1 MTLNNLSIST
11 IKDRGTLLAHIGA
24 SFAVI
29 VWGISFVSTK
39 VLLDAGLHPVEIY
52 IYRFLIAYLLV
63 LAVSHKQFKSHSW
76 RDELLFA
83 VCGVC
88 AGSIYFI
95 AENTALQYTLV
106 SNVSLITTTSPL
118 LTVLLIGL
126 LYKSERPS
134 KGMVMG
140 SVVAFLGVGC
150 VIFNSSFVI
159 KVKPLGDLL
168 ALAAAFSFALYSVV
182 LRRLNALYSVMFISR
197 KTFFYGVVSA
207 IPFLV
212 AEPEIAP
219 VTILF
224 KTEVW
229 TNLLLL
235 GVGAS
240 MLAFVIWAE
249 IVKRLGPIKA
259 SNYLYFQPVVTLIAS
274 AWILDEK
281 VTLVGYI
288 GCTMILGGVWLSD
301 FLSRRSID
309 RSRTSREVE

>member
-134 KGMVMG
+134 KGMVLG

-168 ALAAAFSFALYSVV
+168 ALGAAFSFALYSVV

-219 VTILF
+219 LKTFLE
-224 KTEVW
+224 TEVW
-229 TNLLLL
+229 TNLLFL

-281 VTLVGYI
+281 VTLIGYI

-309 RSRTSREVE
+309 RSRIARDEV

>member
-1 MTLNNLSIST
+1 MSLSKLTIPT
-11 IKDRGTLLAHIGA
+11 IKDRGTTMAHIGA
-24 SFAVI
+24 TFAVI
-29 VWGISFVSTK
+29 VWGVSFVSTK
-39 VLLDAGLHPVEIY
+39 VLIDAGLHPVELY
-52 IYRFLIAYLLV
+52 IYRAIIAYLGV
-63 LAVSHKQFKSHSW
+63 LAISHRHFRSHSW

-83 VCGVC
+83 VCGIC
-88 AGSIYFI
+88 SGSIYFI
-95 AENTALQYTLV
+95 AENTAMQYTLV

-118 LTVLLIGL
+118 LTVLLIGA

-134 KGMVMG
+134 RGMVLG

-168 ALAAAFSFALYSVV
+168 ALGAAFSFALYSVL

-197 KTFFYGVVSA
+197 KTFFYGMITA
-207 IPFLV
+207 FPFL
-212 AEPEIAP
+212 AMEPEISP
-219 VTILF
+219 FSILL

-229 TNLLLL
+229 SNLLFL
-235 GVGAS
+235 GIGAS
-240 MLAFVIWAE
+240 MLAFVIWAD

-274 AWILDEK
+274 AWILSEK
-281 VTLVGYI
+281 VTLVGYV
-288 GCTMILGGVWLSD
+288 GCTLILGGVWLSD

-309 RSRTSREVE
+309 RSRAQRSEN